1 MFFGGFFFLHEMFQG
16 FLMSPR
22 EHVLLQFFMCF
33 YHGRAGTSLQLFLP
47 NKVKIG
53 LHYCVIITHV
63 VKFVILF
70 LLYMLPEAS
79 ESD

>member
-1 MFFGGFFFLHEMFQG
+1 
-16 FLMSPR
+16 
-22 EHVLLQFFMCF
+22 MCCCNSLCAF
-33 YHGRAGTSLQLFLP
+33 IMVGLQLFLP

-53 LHYCVIITHV
+53 LHYCVIITYV

>member
-1 MFFGGFFFLHEMFQG
+1 
-16 FLMSPR
+16 MSPR